1 MKLRRLSIISFILI
15 AVMLL
20 AGCASSA
27 TTFPEESEYSPE
39 ALALGTV
46 NRFAGVVIASGET
59 KIEKDESRNIAS
71 IAVSAGDSVIAGQV
85 LFTYDGSQAQNNYDK
100 AAIELQ
106 QMQITL
112 ESYTA
117 QKSQLEA
124 EKAAASQEEQLAYTV
139 QIQEL
144 DTTIRETSYNI
155 TLKQKEVDALKAGLG
170 ELEVK
175 APSDGKIQSVN
186 SEGGTDAN
194 GNPLPFMV
202 LVRTK
207 AYRVKAQI
215 SEENISDLSIG
226 DPVLI
231 RSRVTDQT
239 WKGTVASIEFDNPVQ
254 SQSGSYDGMSMET
267 ASASKY
273 PVYVDLESSDGLMLG
288 QHVFIEKESP
298 SDSGNPEALPT
309 PSEGETETESEETK

>member
-231 RSRVTDQT
+231 RCSELLCGFDQI
-239 WKGTVASIEFDNPVQ
+239 KPFAEGNGRIDAD
-254 SQSGSYDGMSMET
+254 
-267 ASASKY
+267 ASALQHMNLHGIILFYDCVRFPRY
-273 PVYVDLESSDGLMLG
+273 PMMLSL
-288 QHVFIEKESP
+288 ISP
-298 SDSGNPEALPT
+298 VSAPL
-309 PSEGETETESEETK
+309 